1 MGKRNNSKRQRQEHT
16 NNTSN
21 NNNSNN
27 NSSSES
33 AHSKSAHKSKQQ
45 KQQAKG
51 KEKAKAADQ
60 ISTEKGKKQ
69 QQQQSE
75 RERKRKKRK
84 MPLFGKSQ
92 KTPVELVKSLK
103 EAINALEAGDRK
115 VEKAQ
120 EDVSKN
126 LVSIKNML
134 YGSSDAEPPADYV
147 VAQLSQELYNSNLL
161 LLLIQN
167 LHRIDFEGKK
177 HVALIFNNVLRR
189 QIGTRSPT
197 VEYICTKPEIL
208 FTLMAGYE
216 DAHPEIALNSGTM
229 LRECA
234 RYEALAKIMLHSDE
248 FFKFFRYVEV
258 STFDIASDAFSTFKE
273 LLTRH
278 KLLCAEF
285 LDANYDKFFSQH
297 YQRLLNSENYVT
309 RRQSL
314 KLLGE
319 LLLDRHNFTVMTR
332 YISEPENLKLM
343 MNMLKERSRNI
354 QFEAFHVFKVFVAN
368 PNKPKPILDILL
380 RNQTKLVDFLTSFH
394 TDRSEDE
401 QFNDEKAY
409 LIKQIR
415 ELKPLPEA

>member
-1 MGKRNNSKRQRQEHT
+1 
-16 NNTSN
+16 
-21 NNNSNN
+21 
-27 NSSSES
+27 
-33 AHSKSAHKSKQQ
+33 
-45 KQQAKG
+45 
-51 KEKAKAADQ
+51 
-60 ISTEKGKKQ
+60 
-69 QQQQSE
+69 
-75 RERKRKKRK
+75 

-92 KTPVELVKSLK
+92 KSPAEVVKALK
-103 EAINALEAGDRK
+103 EAVNALERGDK
-115 VEKAQ
+115 KAEKAQ

-126 LVSIKNML
+126 LVLIKNML
-134 YGSSDAEPPADYV
+134 YGTSDAEPQADII
-147 VAQLSQELYNSNLL
+147 VAQLAQELYNSNLL

-167 LHRIDFEGKK
+167 LNRIDFEGKK
-177 HVALIFNNVLRR
+177 DVAQVFNNILRR

-208 FTLMAGYE
+208 FTLMTGYE
-216 DAHPEIALNSGTM
+216 HQEIALNCGTM

-234 RYEALAKIMLHSDE
+234 RYEALAKIMLYSED
-248 FFKFFRYVEV
+248 FFNFFTYVEV

-278 KLLCAEF
+278 KMLCAEF
-285 LDANYDKFFSQH
+285 LEQNYEKVFCH

-332 YISEPENLKLM
+332 YISNPDNLKLM
-343 MNMLKERSRNI
+343 MNMLREKSRNI

-380 RNQTKLVDFLTSFH
+380 RNQEKLVEFLTRFH

-415 ELKPLPEA
+415 ELQPPASH